1 MATVSELIQRKIA
14 RIMGEDG
21 VVRPISE
28 DSLLENDLN
37 ITSLKM
43 ISLITDLCGELDVD
57 IYTLSD
63 VDLAKMKRVADITA
77 IFEAMRAP
85 DRMI

>member
-1 MATVSELIQRKIA
+1 
-14 RIMGEDG
+14 MGEDG
-21 VVRPISE
+21 MIGPITE
-28 DSLLENDLN
+28 DSRLEDDLN

-43 ISLITDLCGELDVD
+43 ISLITDLCDELNID

-77 IFEAMRAP
+77 IFEAKRAS
-85 DRMI
+85 DHLI